1 MISFNTPWVILST
14 AKKVLCLSPTR
25 KWLLPCLV
33 ILGLAAALAD
43 SLGISLIVLFLYS
56 IMGRTNEM
64 IATSGIVGRA
74 FGIIIDKIGSS
85 SLLMVLIVSLVV
97 VHIGLTFTYA
107 LITAHIRYRLSEAV
121 RNRLSKQYLEI
132 SYDFILRHDQG
143 QLLKIWT
150 GESWVMGD
158 VYLCVGRLLINTCS
172 IIIFI
177 IFLSIISWKL
187 LLVSATGI
195 AFLLVA
201 MHFLSEPARNLGWR
215 MRKEHENIAE
225 RMLVTLQGMR
235 ALRAFAQEQRYQH
248 GFEVASAQVRQSSIA
263 FEHLYALVSTVIQIG
278 YLLLLVVIVLVGDAL
293 GISFVATLAFVA
305 LLYRLQPYVREL
317 ESNLLTI
324 AQLDASVTSVMNML
338 DRSDKVYLT
347 SGTTSFGGLRREIRC
362 ETLFFTSTAPAPPSV
377 DQCIFTKPA
386 GRVTT

>member
-74 FGIIIDKIGSS
+74 FAIITDKIGSS
-85 SLLMVLIVSLVV
+85 SLLMILIVSLVV
-97 VHIGLTFTYA
+97 VHIGLTFSYT

-143 QLLKIWT
+143 QLLNIWT
-150 GESWVMGD
+150 GESWLMGD
-158 VYLCVGRLLINTCS
+158 VYLCIGRLLISACS
-172 IIIFI
+172 AIIFI
-177 IFLSIISWKL
+177 LFLLIISWKL

-195 AFLLVA
+195 AVLLVA
-201 MHFLSEPARNLGWR
+201 MRFLSEPARILGR
-215 MRKEHENIAE
+215 QMREEHENIAE

-248 GFEVASAQVRQSSIA
+248 RFELASAQVRRSSIA
-263 FEHLYALVSTVIQIG
+263 FERLHALVSPAIHIG
-278 YLLLLVVIVLVGDAL
+278 
-293 GISFVATLAFVA
+293 S
-305 LLYRLQPYVREL
+305 
-317 ESNLLTI
+317 
-324 AQLDASVTSVMNML
+324 
-338 DRSDKVYLT
+338 
-347 SGTTSFGGLRREIRC
+347 
-362 ETLFFTSTAPAPPSV
+362 
-377 DQCIFTKPA
+377 IF
-386 GRVTT
+386 